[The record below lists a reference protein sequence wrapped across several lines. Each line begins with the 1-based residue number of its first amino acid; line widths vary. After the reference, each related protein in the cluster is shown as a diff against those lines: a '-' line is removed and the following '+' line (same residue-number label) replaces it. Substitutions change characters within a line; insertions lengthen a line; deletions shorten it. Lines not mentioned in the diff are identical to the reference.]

1 MTEDTS
7 PPTGRL
13 YIHVR
18 NWERFQGRRASTGQ
32 PWFAVHTSL
41 FDDADFLALSPANRC
56 LFLGILCDT
65 KRLGNGWVRAD
76 LRSLRVRH
84 NVSRAQ
90 LEPLIHAGFI
100 DLSGTRGGHDVNPT
114 GSLQD
119 KTEEEKPLK
128 VSPSSSVSSKGAPTT
143 ADAAVAPPNG
153 KPQPPNA
160 ANWTE
165 EAETKWRQD
174 LAAWATKEGIL

>member
-1 MTEDTS
+1 MND
-7 PPTGRL
+7 RL

-41 FDDADFLALSPANRC
+41 FDDADFLALSPADRC

-90 LEPLIHAGFI
+90 LEPLIQAGFI
-100 DLSGTRGGHDVNPT
+100 DLSGTRGVHDGSTT
-114 GSLQD
+114 GALQD
-119 KTEEEKPLK
+119 KTGQEKPLK
-128 VSPSSSVSSKGAPTT
+128 VSRSPVVVEEDSSAGVE
-143 ADAAVAPPNG
+143 APPPNPHRNG
-153 KPQPPNA
+153 QIRKPSTTELDDDLKPLRFPTDLPNQHRDA
-160 ANWTE
+160 
-165 EAETKWRQD
+165 KGF
-174 LAAWATKEGIL
+174 LI